1 MTQEKQL
8 ARVLDKARRLE
19 RTYEARI
26 FTRLLDMPM
35 EAFSCT
41 EHLYAPPEDAAY
53 APIAGGDVW
62 GGAWQSLWLRGTF
75 TVPEALA
82 GRPLYVLPRLGGWE
96 GFLFLDGV
104 PHAIFT
110 NKYTTETHGNHY
122 AARITPGAAA
132 GTAFRL
138 DFGCSHDH
146 DAVGEHLYA
155 ERRPAWDHLFLFH
168 NADRNRFD
176 GDGMEQHEIRLVFA
190 LLPTGG
196 DCPAAR
202 AGRG

>member
-82 GRPLYVLPRLGGWE
+82 
-96 GFLFLDGV
+96 
-104 PHAIFT
+104 
-110 NKYTTETHGNHY
+110 
-122 AARITPGAAA
+122 
-132 GTAFRL
+132 
-138 DFGCSHDH
+138 
-146 DAVGEHLYA
+146 
-155 ERRPAWDHLFLFH
+155 
-168 NADRNRFD
+168 
-176 GDGMEQHEIRLVFA
+176 
-190 LLPTGG
+190 
-196 DCPAAR
+196 
-202 AGRG
+202 

>member
-53 APIAGGDVW
+53 APIACGDIW
-62 GGAWQSLWLRGTF
+62 GGAWQSLWLRGMF

-132 GTAFRL
+132 GTVWIL
-138 DFGCSHDH
+138 STMPGTIS
-146 DAVGEHLYA
+146 
-155 ERRPAWDHLFLFH
+155 
-168 NADRNRFD
+168 
-176 GDGMEQHEIRLVFA
+176 
-190 LLPTGG
+190 
-196 DCPAAR
+196 PAAPLLRTLGSRIAAISTR
-202 AGRG
+202 ASTLPRGTRRFCAL